1 MEQIVYKISNN
12 MKTYNII
19 LFIVLQGFISVIF
32 SQEVRDGFKIF
43 RENQDVV
50 FEDLSWNN
58 YRGYPLNKKGEKLFN
73 PSSRFSSIEK
83 LKRIENALF
92 SEQERN
98 NMRTNYKPIALIAVR
113 ASDGKIMATRFYFEN
128 LPDPSVIDTKKL
140 KKLNERVKEELMI
153 EDLRFNG
160 EKAASGY
167 IVGHIWF
174 FKP

>member
-1 MEQIVYKISNN
+1 

-32 SQEVRDGFKIF
+32 SQEIRDGFKIL
-43 RENQDVV
+43 RENQEVV
-50 FEDLSWNN
+50 FEDLNWDD
-58 YRGYPLNKKGEKLFN
+58 YGDYPLNKKGERLFN

-153 EDLRFNG
+153 ENLLFNG

>member
-1 MEQIVYKISNN
+1 

-19 LFIVLQGFISVIF
+19 VLIVLQGFVSVVL

-43 RENQDVV
+43 REKQDIV

-98 NMRTNYKPIALIAVR
+98 NMRTNYRPRAMITVR
-113 ASDGKIMATRFYFEN
+113 ASDGKIVTNRFYFEN
-128 LPDPSVIDTKKL
+128 L
-140 KKLNERVKEELMI
+140 R
-153 EDLRFNG
+153 R
-160 EKAASGY
+160 
-167 IVGHIWF
+167 
-174 FKP
+174 

>member
-1 MEQIVYKISNN
+1 

-32 SQEVRDGFKIF
+32 SQEIRDGFKIL
-43 RENQDVV
+43 RENQRVV

-58 YRGYPLNKKGEKLFN
+58 YRGYPLNKKGEDLFN

-98 NMRTNYKPIALIAVR
+98 SMRINYRPRAMIKVR
-113 ASDGKIMATRFYFEN
+113 ASDGKIVATIFYFEN
-128 LPDPSVIDTKKL
+128 LQDPSVIDTKKL

-153 EDLRFNG
+153 ENLLFNG

-167 IVGHIWF
+167 IAGHIWF
-174 FKP
+174 FKF